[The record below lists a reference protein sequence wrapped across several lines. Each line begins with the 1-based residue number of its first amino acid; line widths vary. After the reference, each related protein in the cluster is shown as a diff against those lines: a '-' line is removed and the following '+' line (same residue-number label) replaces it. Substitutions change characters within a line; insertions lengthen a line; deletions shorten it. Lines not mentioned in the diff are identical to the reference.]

1 MADIVEFEVKDNK
14 ATIRVGERFDFNV
27 HSDFRSAYEKLD
39 MAKVSGFEVDLR
51 ATKYM
56 DSSALGMLLVFR
68 EHVGGRGKIE
78 LVNCRDEIR
87 SILEVANFQK
97 LFAIS

>member
-1 MADIVEFEVKDNK
+1 LAV
-14 ATIRVGERFDFNV
+14 IRIGERFDFNV

-39 MAKVSGFEVDLR
+39 TTGISGYEVDLR
-51 ATKYM
+51 DTKYM

-68 EHVGGRGKIE
+68 EHVNGRGKIF